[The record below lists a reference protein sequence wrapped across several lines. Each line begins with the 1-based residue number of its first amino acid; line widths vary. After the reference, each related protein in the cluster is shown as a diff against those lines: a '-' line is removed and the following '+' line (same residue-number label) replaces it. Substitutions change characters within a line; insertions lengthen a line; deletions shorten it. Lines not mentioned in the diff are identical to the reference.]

1 MKCSECEELMSDY
14 LENTLD
20 ASQRD
25 VFTLHLHSCRACAD
39 LLAGMREVIAWGKS
53 FPTYEAPAW
62 LPTRILANTPVIARE
77 SWVDTLGSI
86 GRWFIEPRT
95 ALAIFTSVL
104 VLGWLGS
111 DVGISPDW
119 ATVVRDP
126 GSIYYHAMR
135 AAYRSPLVT
144 EIQSQIEQLMEIS

>member
-14 LENTLD
+14 VENTLD

-25 VFTLHLHSCRACAD
+25 AFTLHLHSCRACAD
-39 LLAGMREVIAWGKS
+39 LLVGMREVVAWGKS
-53 FPTYEAPAW
+53 FPTYEAPVW
-62 LPTRILANTPVIARE
+62 LPARILANTPVIARE
-77 SWVDTLGSI
+77 SWVDTLVSV
-86 GRWFIEPRT
+86 GRWLIEPRT

-119 ATVVRDP
+119 TTVVRDP
-126 GSIYYHAMR
+126 GSIYYHAIR

-144 EIQSQIEQLMEIS
+144 EIESQIEQLMEIS